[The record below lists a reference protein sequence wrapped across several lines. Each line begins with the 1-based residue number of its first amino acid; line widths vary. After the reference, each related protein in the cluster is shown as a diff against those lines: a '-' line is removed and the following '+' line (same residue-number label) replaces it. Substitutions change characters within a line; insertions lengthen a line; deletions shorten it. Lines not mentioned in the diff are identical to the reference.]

1 MIARAAVAASLAL
14 ACSALAQ
21 QPAPPHPQFAPPNL
35 TPAGVRA
42 LAAGCATCHG
52 TEGQAVPGS
61 AVGSLAGLPR
71 GEIVRAM
78 ALFKEGRKP
87 ATVMHQIAKGF
98 TDPEIEAL
106 DDYFSQ
112 RKTR

>member
-1 MIARAAVAASLAL
+1 MV
-14 ACSALAQ
+14 
-21 QPAPPHPQFAPPNL
+21 
-35 TPAGVRA
+35 
-42 LAAGCATCHG
+42 
-52 TEGQAVPGS
+52 
-61 AVGSLAGLPR
+61 
-71 GEIVRAM
+71 
-78 ALFKEGRKP
+78 LFKEGRKP